1 VRPRGIQAIAV
12 RRACYTDGVSER
24 RASRETI
31 RKHMTL
37 AMAAAVTPV
46 PGADIAVVSAVQFA
60 LVRRLA
66 LDADVTWDVM
76 RGRAVVVAV
85 AGASLARLGAS
96 AIKALPGAGWIA
108 GSAAQAVLSGASTW
122 AVGTVFREHFR
133 SQGTLDD
140 VDLSEMRAR
149 YREALARG
157 RAVARAMRRT
167 LREDP
172 AVDEETARLSRL
184 QGLRRTG
191 ALTEE
196 EFERLV
202 AMGDPSDESVS

>member
-1 VRPRGIQAIAV
+1 
-12 RRACYTDGVSER
+12 
-24 RASRETI
+24 
-31 RKHMTL
+31 MTL

-46 PGADIAVVSAVQFA
+46 PGADIAAVSAVQFA

-66 LDADVTWDVM
+66 ADADVAWDAV
-76 RGRAVVVAV
+76 RGRAVVIAV
-85 AGASLARLGAS
+85 AGASLARVGAS
-96 AIKALPGAGWIA
+96 VVKAVPGAGWVA
-108 GSAAQAVLSGASTW
+108 GSAAQVALSGASTW

-133 SQGTLDD
+133 RHGTLDD
-140 VDLSEMRAR
+140 VDVDTLRAR

-167 LREDP
+167 MRHDP
-172 AVDEETARLSRL
+172 AVDEETARLARL

-202 AMGDPSDESVS
+202 TMRDVAPEDPTS